1 MILWAGDQPSED
13 SVTAQTPRDRVAN
26 RLKAAGQP
34 PRFGCNPRPFRSKP
48 KPEGYVTGRPTLYKR
63 EYCQAV
69 IDCMAKGYDLTA
81 FAGTVDVARETV
93 YDWIGRFPEFRHA
106 VNVARAKRV
115 LALQTKLL
123 TTKAGVGVTAA
134 IFALKNAAP
143 DEWQDRYYTETKV
156 HVSID
161 QMPDADLWAIIEA
174 NKPALIEAKPVET
187 ATDVT
192 DSEHRP
198 LVSGA
203 SEREGS

>member
-1 MILWAGDQPSED
+1 VILWAGDQPSED
-13 SVTAQTPRDRVAN
+13 SLTAPSLKDRQSRPRRDHRYS
-26 RLKAAGQP
+26 K
-34 PRFGCNPRPFRSKP
+34 PFRSKP
-48 KPEGYVTGRPTLYKR
+48 KPEGYVTGRPTLYKP

-69 IDCMAKGYDLTA
+69 IDCMAQGYDLTA

-106 VNVARAKRV
+106 VNIARAKRL

-156 HVSID
+156 NVSID
-161 QMPDADLWAIIEA
+161 QYSDADLLAIIA
-174 NKPALIEAKPVET
+174 RADTPALIEAKPVEP
-187 ATDVT
+187 ATDPPDT
-192 DSEHRP
+192 GRLGEP
-198 LVSGA
+198 LAHHFVDA
-203 SEREGS
+203 TKMAR